1 MFIDEKIR
9 EYIEQ
14 EKEGWQEVRKT
25 WEEVKSFI

>member
-14 EKEGWQEVRKT
+14 EKEGWQEVRKN
-25 WEEVKSFI
+25 VGRGKSFI